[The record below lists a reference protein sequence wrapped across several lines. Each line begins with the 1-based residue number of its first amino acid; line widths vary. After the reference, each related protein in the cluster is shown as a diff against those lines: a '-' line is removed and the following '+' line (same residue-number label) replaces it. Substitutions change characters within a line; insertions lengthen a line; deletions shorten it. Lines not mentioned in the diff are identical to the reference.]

1 MAVIEAAKVSSKKTS
16 PNRDLYAT
24 VCFYYNYNLLEASHL
39 PARDIALLIK
49 TARRLEAKRM
59 SDLTQIAAAPH
70 TVKGRGVKKLSA
82 YFKKEMK

>member
-1 MAVIEAAKVSSKKTS
+1 MAVVEVAKVAAKKTS

-24 VCFYYNYNLLEASHL
+24 VSFYYNYTLLEASHL

-70 TVKGRGVKKLSA
+70 TKKGSGVKKLTNH
-82 YFKKEMK
+82 FKKEMK